1 MTVNYLKQILNAR
14 VYDVAVETPLEF
26 TRVLSGRLN
35 NKILIKREDL
45 QPVFSFKIR
54 GAYNKLVQL
63 TAKEKIR
70 GVIAASAGNHAQG
83 VALAA
88 KKLNIPATIVMPQ
101 TTPTIKVEAVK
112 NWSPRV
118 ILHGDDYQEAYIKS
132 VEISKTEL
140 LTYIHPFDDPDVIA
154 GQGTVGMEILRQC
167 KDEIDI
173 IFVPVGGGGLIA
185 GIAAYVKAVR
195 PNVKIIGVEPED
207 AASMTR
213 SLENN
218 RRVTLKEVGTFTDGC
233 AVRQVGKETF
243 RLAREL
249 VDEMITAS
257 VDEICAA
264 IKDIFEDTRVI
275 AEPAG
280 ALSIAGLKN
289 YIAQEGCIGK
299 TLVAINCGA
308 NINFDR
314 LRHITERAEIGEKR
328 ESLFAVAIPEKPGS
342 FKRFCKIL
350 GKSSIT
356 EFNYRYADVAE
367 AKIFVGVKLTGG
379 QKEKSLLM
387 DSFKQGGFLATDM
400 SDNDTAKLHIR
411 HMVGGRAKDLADEEV
426 YRFQFP
432 ERPGA
437 LLNFLNHLGERWNI
451 SLFHYRNHGSAFG
464 RVLCGIQ
471 VPRSDIEQFKNFL
484 EELGYPHWP
493 ETKNPVYKTFLR

>member
-1 MTVNYLKQILNAR
+1 MSVNYLNQILNAR

-26 TRVLSGRLN
+26 ARVLSGRLDN
-35 NKILIKREDL
+35 NILIKREDL

-63 TAKEKIR
+63 TAKEKIS

-88 KKLNIPATIVMPQ
+88 KKLGIPATIVMPQ
-101 TTPTIKVEAVK
+101 TTPVIKVEAVR
-112 NWSPRV
+112 NWSPKV
-118 ILHGDDYQEAYIKS
+118 ILHGDDYQEAYTKS
-132 VEISKTEL
+132 LEISKKESL
-140 LTYIHPFDDPDVIA
+140 IYIHPFDDPDVIA
-154 GQGTVGMEILRQC
+154 GQGTIGMEMLRQC
-167 KDEIDI
+167 KSDIDI
-173 IFVPVGGGGLIA
+173 IFVPVGGGGLIS

-218 RRVTLKEVGTFTDGC
+218 RRITLKEVGTFTDGC

-249 VDEMITAS
+249 VDGMITAS

-280 ALSIAGLKN
+280 ALSMAGLKN
-289 YIAQEGCIGK
+289 YIAQEGSVGK

-308 NINFDR
+308 NMNFDR
-314 LRHITERAEIGEKR
+314 LRHISERAEIGEKR
-328 ESLFAVAIPEKPGS
+328 ESLFAVTIPEKPGS
-342 FKRFCKIL
+342 FRQFCTIL

-356 EFNYRYADVAE
+356 EFNYRYADETE

-379 QKEKSLLM
+379 QKEKLLLM
-387 DSFKQGGFLATDM
+387 KSFKQGGFQATDI
-400 SDNDTAKLHIR
+400 SDDDTAKLHIR
-411 HMVGGRAKDLADEEV
+411 HMVGGRAKNLADEEV

-432 ERPGA
+432 EKPGA
-437 LLNFLNHLGERWNI
+437 LLNFLNQLGERWNI

-471 VPRSDIEQFKNFL
+471 VPKNEIKQFQGFL
-484 EELGYPHWP
+484 IKLGYPHWS
-493 ETKNPVYKTFLR
+493 ESKNFVYKTFLR

>member
-1 MTVNYLKQILNAR
+1 MSENYLNQILNAR
-14 VYDVAVETPLEF
+14 VYDVAIETPLE
-26 TRVLSGRLN
+26 TAGVLSGRLN
-35 NKILIKREDL
+35 NNILIKREDL

-63 TAKEKIR
+63 TEKEKIC

-88 KKLNIPATIVMPQ
+88 NKLSIPATIVMPQ
-101 TTPTIKVEAVK
+101 TTPTIKIEAVK

-118 ILHGDDYQEAYIKS
+118 ILHGDDYQEAYAES
-132 VEISKTEL
+132 LLISKKES
-140 LTYIHPFDDPDVIA
+140 LTYIHPFDDPHVIA
-154 GQGTVGMEILRQC
+154 GQGTIAMEILRQC
-167 KDEIDI
+167 KEEIDI
-173 IFVPVGGGGLIA
+173 IFVPVGGGGLIS
-185 GIAAYVKAVR
+185 GIASYVKAVR
-195 PNVKIIGVEPED
+195 PKIKVIGVEPED

-218 RRVTLKEVGTFTDGC
+218 RRVRLDEVGTFTDGC
-233 AVRQVGKETF
+233 AVREVGKETF
-243 RLAREL
+243 RLTSKL
-249 VDEMITAS
+249 VDGMITAS

-280 ALSIAGLKN
+280 ALSMAGLKN
-289 YIAQEGCIGK
+289 YVANKGIVDK

-314 LRHITERAEIGEKR
+314 LRHISERAEIGEKR
-328 ESLFAVAIPEKPGS
+328 ESLFAVTIPEKPGS
-342 FKRFCKIL
+342 FRQFCTIL
-350 GKSSIT
+350 GKVSIT
-356 EFNYRYADVAE
+356 EFNYRYADEVE

-379 QKEKSLLM
+379 QEEKLVLM
-387 DSFKQGGFLATDM
+387 KNFKQGGFQATDI
-400 SDNDTAKLHIR
+400 SDNDIAKLHIR
-411 HMVGGRAKDLADEEV
+411 HMVGGRAKNLENEEV

-432 ERPGA
+432 EKPGA
-437 LLNFLNHLGERWNI
+437 LLNFLNHLGEQWNI

-471 VPRSDIEQFKNFL
+471 VPRAEIEKFQYFL
-484 EELGYPHWP
+484 TKLGYPHWS
-493 ETKNPVYKTFLR
+493 ETKNSVYKTFLR